1 MTLYFL
7 WFNVLRLTFISFDSM
22 FQDFSSLS
30 HSQNLMQ
37 DAEELRSKI
46 RLLQENKKQ
55 NMFASKNNFKSMRVS

>member
-22 FQDFSSLS
+22 FQDFLSLS

>member
-30 HSQNLMQ
+30 HSQNLMR

>member
-1 MTLYFL
+1 
-7 WFNVLRLTFISFDSM
+7 M

-30 HSQNLMQ
+30 HSQNLMR

-55 NMFASKNNFKSMRVS
+55 NMFASKNNFKSMRVSWIHKEKEF

>member
-30 HSQNLMQ
+30 HSQNLMR

-55 NMFASKNNFKSMRVS
+55 NMFAFKNNFKSMRVS